1 VSAQES
7 DRDLVPPWF
16 GDVLRRE
23 LHTWVQLSDAQIA
36 HLYEHY
42 QLLERWN
49 EKINLTS
56 LKPGI
61 ELVIRHYCES
71 LFFGAQM
78 PGGGDSATLVDVG
91 SGAGFPGVPI
101 AVLHPSWPVTLV
113 ESNQRKSVFLREA
126 SRHLENISV
135 LPERAEVVK
144 TDFDWVVSRAVNPE
158 DLLANVPRLGRN
170 VGLLLGEVN
179 YLALRKFTSIAWS
192 EPVRLPW
199 GDRRL
204 CVFGVSR
211 GT

>member
-1 VSAQES
+1 
-7 DRDLVPPWF
+7 
-16 GDVLRRE
+16 
-23 LHTWVQLSDAQIA
+23 
-36 HLYEHY
+36 
-42 QLLERWN
+42 
-49 EKINLTS
+49 
-56 LKPGI
+56 
-61 ELVIRHYCES
+61 
-71 LFFGAQM
+71 M

-101 AVLHPSWPVTLV
+101 AVLHPSWQVTLV

-211 GT
+211 GTPS

>member
-56 LKPGI
+56 LKPGV

-71 LFFGAQM
+71 LFFGANI
-78 PGGGDSATLVDVG
+78 PSSGDPATLVDVG

-101 AVLHPSWPVTLV
+101 AVLLPNWPVTLV

-126 SRHLENISV
+126 SRHMENISV

-144 TDFDWVVSRAVNPE
+144 AGFDWVVSRAVNPE